1 MIRGGKPHGKNGV
14 KPIKDDR
21 PETVLLEVL
30 KFLRNKKI
38 PHLLIG
44 ALAVGL
50 WARPRTTLDI
60 DLLISVSPENL
71 DALVEAA
78 PAAGFE
84 VDQRWGDENP
94 LLRRQQIRI
103 RMGSVLVDLRRAEGP
118 FERNIL
124 QRRRRKRLGKS
135 TVWVASPEDL
145 ILMKLRVGRPRDFE
159 DASAL
164 VLNCD
169 KLIDRDYL
177 SSQARQLGL
186 GEELRFILKS

>member
-1 MIRGGKPHGKNGV
+1 MKQKRG
-14 KPIKDDR
+14 DR

-30 KFLRNKKI
+30 KFLRNKKV

-60 DLLISVSPENL
+60 DFLISVSPENL
-71 DALVEAA
+71 DDLVGAA

-84 VDQRWGDENP
+84 IDQTWGDENP
-94 LLRRQQIRI
+94 LLRRQQIRLK
-103 RMGSVLVDLRRAEGP
+103 MGSVLVDLRRAEGI
-118 FERNIL
+118 FEQNIL
-124 QRRRRKRLGKS
+124 QRRRRKHLGKNI
-135 TVWVASPEDL
+135 VWVASPEDL

-169 KLIDRDYL
+169 KLLDLNYL
-177 SSQARQLGL
+177 SLQARRLGL
-186 GEELRFILKS
+186 VEELGFILK